1 MSVNLSLFPTTSSEK
16 KPFSLC
22 WSSIQQKTFPFSLT
36 TYWGSNAIKAAR
48 TRGFLSF
55 PSHPIRFRVLL
66 LRGGIFRTENSA
78 FAPPV
83 FLHHSPKPT
92 DEEGGREP
100 KRKRKR
106 KRRETDFAV
115 VAKKRRKMRGK
126 RKELSQLC
134 LSRLAAADRPPK
146 NASFWGVHSNK
157 CAALS
162 PGRRRAPS

>member
-1 MSVNLSLFPTTSSEK
+1 MSVNLSLFPTTSSERT
-16 KPFSLC
+16 PSPSL
-22 WSSIQQKTFPFSLT
+22 SSTKKTFPFSLT

-48 TRGFLSF
+48 TRGFLSY
-55 PSHPIRFRVLL
+55 PSLPIRFRVLL

-100 KRKRKR
+100 KKKKKGDGLRSS
-106 KRRETDFAV
+106 RE
-115 VAKKRRKMRGK
+115 KKERKMRGK

-146 NASFWGVHSNK
+146 NASFWGVYSNK

-162 PGRRRAPS
+162 LGRRRAPS